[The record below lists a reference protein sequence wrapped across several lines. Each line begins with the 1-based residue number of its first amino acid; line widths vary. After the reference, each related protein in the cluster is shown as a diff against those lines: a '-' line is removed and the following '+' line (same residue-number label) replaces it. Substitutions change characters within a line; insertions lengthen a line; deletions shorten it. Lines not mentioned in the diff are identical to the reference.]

1 MLNIDYFIKFVHI
14 CCLYIIINNYFFQD
28 ANLWQQLNSNKQF
41 KTRRILRVVPSQI
54 TKVLKADI
62 LWRLGITGRKIKP

>member
-1 MLNIDYFIKFVHI
+1 MSNVDHFILFVHI
-14 CCLYIIINNYFFQD
+14 CHLYIVVNNSFFQD
-28 ANLWQQLNSNKQF
+28 ANIWQQLNSNKQF

-62 LWRLGITGRKIKP
+62 LWQLGITGRKIKA